1 MASVPDFRN
10 GLARPLRFLLAGG
23 LNTLFGFTVFGLLV
37 WAGWPSWACLLI
49 ANLAGIVF
57 NFLTLGGYVFRS
69 LHHGR
74 LPRFVAVYCLV
85 YLLNLCFLS
94 IAQAMEM
101 NRLFAQ
107 LLLTPPMTGLS
118 YVLMNRLVFK
128 LR

>member
-10 GLARPLRFLLAGG
+10 GRARPLRFLLAGG
-23 LNTLFGFTVFGLLV
+23 LNSLFGFTVFGLLV
-37 WAGWPSWACLLI
+37 WAGLPSWACLLI

-57 NFLTLGGYVFRS
+57 NFISLGGYVFRS

-74 LPRFVAVYCLV
+74 LPRFVGVYCSV

-94 IAQAMEM
+94 VAEAMEV

-107 LLLTPPMTGLS
+107 LLVTPPMAGLS
-118 YVLMNRLVFK
+118 YVLMSRLVFK
-128 LR
+128 SR